1 MAVNRCSPATLS
13 LVRPCEET
21 MAERTVLRRPEPLP
35 TLPGPSSAVRDH
47 PRLRAG
53 KKAAPVKLTDCVA
66 GTETQALPPA
76 APIPPASG
84 AAVRPRSPA
93 RPGQLG
99 RRHCLL
105 FHPATRRGGPR
116 APGGPGLGRME
127 ADVSEELA
135 KRAYH
140 GCAGYGKRTA
150 FFRCSEKK
158 RGGRLRAPTAEP
170 RPGHPVAARG
180 DPLLPPA
187 GGRSEVRRFGT
198 AAEKG
203 RSPPSAA
210 LTPPPRRPLPSGM
223 LEVARRAG
231 RTPCLPAGC
240 KVHAGH
246 LSERLRE
253 ERGPYRSS
261 GYLKLMQSCYFERA
275 LRPPSCPLGS
285 LCPGTHCSR
294 IPDLRA

>member
-1 MAVNRCSPATLS
+1 MLTGHIKSRQ
-13 LVRPCEET
+13 
-21 MAERTVLRRPEPLP
+21 
-35 TLPGPSSAVRDH
+35 AVRRDDGGENGSPPAGAAAH
-47 PRLRAG
+47 PPRPIVCRPG
-53 KKAAPVKLTDCVA
+53 
-66 GTETQALPPA
+66 PPA
-76 APIPPASG
+76 APGWEESRSCQAHRLRGRDRNPGPPASG
-84 AAVRPRSPA
+84 ADPPRLRGCCAPSLSSAPGPARQAALPSLPSGHPARGPQGPWRPRPREDGSRCVRRA
-93 RPGQLG
+93 RKEGLPWL
-99 RRHCLL
+99 RWVRKEDCLL
-105 FHPATRRGGPR
+105 PV
-116 APGGPGLGRME
+116 LGE
-127 ADVSEELA
+127 
-135 KRAYH
+135 
-140 GCAGYGKRTA
+140 
-150 FFRCSEKK
+150 K

>member
-105 FHPATRRGGPR
+105 FHPATRRG
-116 APGGPGLGRME
+116 APGPLAAPASGGWKPMCPKSSQRGLTMAALGTERGLPSSG
-127 ADVSEELA
+127 A
-135 KRAYH
+135 R
-140 GCAGYGKRTA
+140 R
-150 FFRCSEKK
+150 KK
-158 RGGRLRAPTAEP
+158 GWQ
-170 RPGHPVAARG
+170 AARADG
-180 DPLLPPA
+180 GAPPWPP
-187 GGRSEVRRFGT
+187 GRRARGPSLATCWWEVRG
-198 AAEKG
+198 
-203 RSPPSAA
+203 PA
-210 LTPPPRRPLPSGM
+210 LRNRRGERAVSSQRRAHASSEAPASVRDAGSGETSRTNALPSSRLQSARWALIRTSQGREGTLQIVRVSKANAVM
-223 LEVARRAG
+223 L
-231 RTPCLPAGC
+231 
-240 KVHAGH
+240 
-246 LSERLRE
+246 
-253 ERGPYRSS
+253 
-261 GYLKLMQSCYFERA
+261 F
-275 LRPPSCPLGS
+275 
-285 LCPGTHCSR
+285 
-294 IPDLRA
+294 